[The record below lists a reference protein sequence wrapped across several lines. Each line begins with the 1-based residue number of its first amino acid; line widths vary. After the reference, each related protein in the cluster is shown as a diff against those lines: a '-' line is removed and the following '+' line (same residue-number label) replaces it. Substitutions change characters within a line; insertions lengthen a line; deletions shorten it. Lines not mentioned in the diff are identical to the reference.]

1 MAGRLYLYALGAVGE
16 PGVDH
21 VLSLMRSGMERT
33 MALVGAATVGDLGP
47 ELVDLVG

>member
-1 MAGRLYLYALGAVGE
+1 
-16 PGVDH
+16 
-21 VLSLMRSGMERT
+21 MERT